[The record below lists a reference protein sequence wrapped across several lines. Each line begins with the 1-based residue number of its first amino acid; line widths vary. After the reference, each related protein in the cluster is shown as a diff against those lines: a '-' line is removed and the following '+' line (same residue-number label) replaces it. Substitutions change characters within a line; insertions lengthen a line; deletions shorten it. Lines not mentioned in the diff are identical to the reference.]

1 MKYLITLLFITIAN
15 LTHALSYTQEFTE
28 AELQEKIEAMMPLEK
43 KKYFIT
49 IIVTAP
55 KLDLLEGSD
64 ELSIKADIAMYAP
77 GGIKGTG
84 TTTITGSITY
94 NPTQGSFHLLNPTV
108 INLHIDGID
117 EQYQPQIK
125 QMAQTAISNTMSNF
139 PLYRLKD
146 NDLKQK
152 LARSVL
158 ESVVI
163 SDGKLLINL
172 NFL

>member
-1 MKYLITLLFITIAN
+1 MKYIITLILITIAN

-28 AELQEKIEAMMPLEK
+28 TELQEKIEAMMPLEK
-43 KKYFIT
+43 KKLFVT
-49 IIVTAP
+49 LIVTSP
-55 KLDLLEGSD
+55 KLDLLED
-64 ELSIKADIAMYAP
+64 NNELSIKADIAVHAP

-94 NPTQGSFHLLNPTV
+94 NPTQGSFHLLNPIV
-108 INLHIDGID
+108 ANLHIDGIS
-117 EQYQPQIK
+117 EQYQPKIK
-125 QMAQTAISNTMSNF
+125 QMAQTAISNTMANY

-152 LARSVL
+152 LAKSVL

-163 SDGKLLINL
+163 SDSKLLVNL

>member
-1 MKYLITLLFITIAN
+1 MKYIITLALMTIAN

-28 AELQEKIEAMMPLEK
+28 VELQEKIETMMPLKREK
-43 KKYFIT
+43 FFVT
-49 IIVTAP
+49 LIVTSP

-64 ELSIKADIAMYAP
+64 ELSIKANIAVQAP

-94 NPTQGSFHLLNPTV
+94 NPTQGSFHLLNPKV
-108 INLHIDGID
+108 AYLHIDDID
-117 EQYQPQIK
+117 EQYQPKIK
-125 QMAQTAISNTMSNF
+125 QMVQKAISNAMANF
-139 PLYRLKD
+139 PLYKLKD

-152 LARSVL
+152 LAKSVL

-163 SDGKLLINL
+163 SNGKLLVNL
-172 NFL
+172 NLL

>member
-1 MKYLITLLFITIAN
+1 MKYIITLFFITIAN

-28 AELQEKIEAMMPLEK
+28 IELQEKIEAMMPLEK
-43 KKYFIT
+43 TKFFIT
-49 IIVTAP
+49 LIVTSP
-55 KLDLLEGSD
+55 KLKLLEGSD
-64 ELSIKADIAMYAP
+64 ELSIKADIAVHAP

-108 INLHIDGID
+108 VDLHIDGINQ
-117 EQYQPQIK
+117 QYQPKIK
-125 QMAQTAISNTMSNF
+125 QMAQTAISNAMANL
-139 PLYRLKD
+139 PLYKLKD

-152 LARSVL
+152 LAKSVL
-158 ESVVI
+158 ESVEI
-163 SDGKLLINL
+163 SNGKLLVNL